1 MLALKRELW
10 GGAGHAW
17 VLNTHK
23 ECQSWLKHYFDF
35 EVRFFYNVVI
45 ICMHKVEISM
55 KSITLG
61 HDILM
66 MPLKDA

>member
-1 MLALKRELW
+1 MGTRK
-10 GGAGHAW
+10 GGAGHVW
-17 VLNTHK
+17 VLNALK
-23 ECQSWLKHYFDF
+23 KCQSRLKRDFDF
-35 EVRFFYNVVI
+35 EVRFFYNVII

-66 MPLKDA
+66 IPSKGA